1 MRRSALSCLFALAV
15 ALHGESITSSTP
27 LIIGGFSLARGGIS
41 EGSIELVAGALEFD
55 PARRPR
61 DAREFAERVA
71 RDLAAGISPGHKLG
85 ASI

>member
-1 MRRSALSCLFALAV
+1 MDLPAKMREFLGRS
-15 ALHGESITSSTP
+15 
-27 LIIGGFSLARGGIS
+27 GFGLS